1 MRRQAPQTTGNLRGL
16 ERVQDV
22 VDLGVLLAAACLD
35 VRASCVM
42 RLEPIGVCATEIEPG
57 RLAQH
62 LAHDSLSRAG
72 GLGDPD
78 RLGKEEALRIRG
90 LAEQRVAVDGEGE
103 VPVEGLFDAGR
114 VHLRHQQA
122 RGIPGVREVVLGKR
136 SLRSLMAVGLALEL
150 VGKDRQRIVGI
161 RANAHALPA
170 LAVVDI
176 AILVAHHRQDRLDW
190 TALDA
195 LDRVRP
201 GEAVLQRLQRNRAT
215 DQLLELGTPE
225 AAGDEQLATV
235 DAALR
240 GLHTTNATLLDA
252 YARHLRA
259 LHKAHAGFATPL
271 LQRVADRDRTA
282 EAVGRHVVRGQDHAL
297 VENGAQLDRL
307 LRRDDVSLEA
317 VGHCSVAAALQLAH
331 AVGRRCHFEAAD
343 CGPGLAVGRVVR
355 VVGLRAPL
363 SERAEQATG
372 AGLKDQAGCVVRRA
386 ARVAERTLVDDDHVR
401 DARFDE
407 FPSYRGADNACTD
420 DDDVSLAVHRSRS
433 LGGASSADGGSID

>member
-1 MRRQAPQTTGNLRGL
+1 M
-16 ERVQDV
+16 
-22 VDLGVLLAAACLD
+22 
-35 VRASCVM
+35 
-42 RLEPIGVCATEIEPG
+42 
-57 RLAQH
+57 
-62 LAHDSLSRAG
+62 
-72 GLGDPD
+72 
-78 RLGKEEALRIRG
+78 
-90 LAEQRVAVDGEGE
+90 
-103 VPVEGLFDAGR
+103 
-114 VHLRHQQA
+114 
-122 RGIPGVREVVLGKR
+122 
-136 SLRSLMAVGLALEL
+136 
-150 VGKDRQRIVGI
+150 
-161 RANAHALPA
+161 
-170 LAVVDI
+170 
-176 AILVAHHRQDRLDW
+176 
-190 TALDA
+190 
-195 LDRVRP
+195 
-201 GEAVLQRLQRNRAT
+201 LQRLQRNRAT